1 MFAGN
6 LNCEKQG
13 EGESSCVARKNAFE
27 VMMMSQKSLARKS
40 ELPVRI
46 EDRMFNDLVDLFE
59 EKRWKWSDGGDTHGS
74 NFISLVAP
82 HAQCSITLL
91 PTDVATP

>member
-1 MFAGN
+1 MPAIWIVCAVE
-6 LNCEKQG
+6 LC
-13 EGESSCVARKNAFE
+13 SCVARKNAFE

-46 EDRMFNDLVDLFE
+46 EDRMFNDLVDLSE

-74 NFISLVAP
+74 NQS
-82 HAQCSITLL
+82 T
-91 PTDVATP
+91 